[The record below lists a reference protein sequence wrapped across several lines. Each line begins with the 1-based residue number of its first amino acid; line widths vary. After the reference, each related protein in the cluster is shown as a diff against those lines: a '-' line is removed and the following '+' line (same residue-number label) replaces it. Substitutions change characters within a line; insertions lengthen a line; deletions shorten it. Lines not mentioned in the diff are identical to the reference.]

1 MKVKRMKIFISNLL
15 FWLYNRFNNFARI
28 LHDKSL
34 EMDINKREWI
44 TLEEYEKQLN
54 QWWSK

>member
-1 MKVKRMKIFISNLL
+1 MKIFISNLL
-15 FWLYNRFNNFARI
+15 YWLCLRFNDLSRI

-34 EMDINKREWI
+34 EMDINKRKYI